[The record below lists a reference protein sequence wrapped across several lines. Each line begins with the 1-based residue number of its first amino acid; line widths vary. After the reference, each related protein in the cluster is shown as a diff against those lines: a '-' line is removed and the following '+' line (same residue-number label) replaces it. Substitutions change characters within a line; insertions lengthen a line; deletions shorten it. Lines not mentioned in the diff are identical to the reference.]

1 VLRTSG
7 AAYGEFVELVIRAA
21 VDPARGMSEAFDG
34 AAELLELSGFIDPC
48 PIGTIAPEVASTHE
62 PLRQVAAAVMNGW
75 FDTILTIFLEAG
87 ISESAARSLASV
99 SIASIEGGFILART
113 HGDTLDWFSIG
124 QFLSEAIR
132 RELPDLGDG

>member
-1 VLRTSG
+1 MLRTSG

-21 VDPARGMSEAFDG
+21 VDPAQGMSDAFDG

-48 PIGTIAPEVASTHE
+48 PIGTIAREVASTHE

-75 FDTILTIFLEAG
+75 FDTILAIFLEAG

-113 HGDTLDWFSIG
+113 HGDTLAWFSIG